1 MWLWILPKGTW
12 GLWRQ
17 EADVPQ
23 TSESQQAA
31 LLGSPLLT
39 LATLPSLSD
48 PKEPLAAAQV
58 PLLLPCD
65 PQNLKIHGILNC
77 LKGIGMQEEEFCHIG
92 GCHSRL

>member
-31 LLGSPLLT
+31 LLGLPAHSSPWRPFP
-39 LATLPSLSD
+39 PSQIPRSRW
-48 PKEPLAAAQV
+48 
-58 PLLLPCD
+58 LLPRC
-65 PQNLKIHGILNC
+65 PCSSPVTHRILKY
-77 LKGIGMQEEEFCHIG
+77 MEF
-92 GCHSRL
+92 